1 MKEKRFVGYFDGR
14 KLSVKLGER
23 VQFKVRRNIIG
34 FDKLRAAAS
43 LLLMG
48 GKTAGNSGGEFLG
61 FLLDVEVRER

>member
-1 MKEKRFVGYFDGR
+1 MKGKDLCGR

-23 VQFKVRRNIIG
+23 VQFKLRRNIIG

-48 GKTAGNSGGEFLG
+48 VKTAGNSGGRVFIRSRATGALEQQ
-61 FLLDVEVRER
+61 